1 MKLTNQERET
11 VILYNEAEQTASVY
25 THSPALCR
33 KLEALARERPEE
45 CRLERTGH
53 EGQAAEYIIPKGWV
67 KVKPPRVASEAQ
79 LEALAKARAKSPFC
93 ASEKL

>member
-11 VILYNEAEQTASVY
+11 VILYNEEEQTASVY
-25 THSPALCR
+25 THSKALCR
-33 KLEALARERPEE
+33 KLKTLAQERPEE

-53 EGQAAEYIIPKGWV
+53 EGQAAEYIVPKAWV
-67 KVKPPRVASEAQ
+67 KVNPGRRISDAQ
-79 LEALAKARAKSPFC
+79 REALAKARAKNPFC